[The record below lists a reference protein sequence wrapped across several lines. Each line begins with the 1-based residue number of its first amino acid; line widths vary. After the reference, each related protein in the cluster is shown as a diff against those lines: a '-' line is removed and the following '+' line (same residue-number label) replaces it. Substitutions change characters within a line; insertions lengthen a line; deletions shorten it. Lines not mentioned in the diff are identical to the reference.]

1 MGMEAVFSGK
11 AVVNETA
18 AGWQLES
25 QVGKAGR
32 GLSGNRSVDFS
43 FPSFILVGGDEWEME
58 VPYCTEVKWSVAV
71 VSSVY
76 VLDRGRGIRR
86 SERNVTRKNE
96 GMSLGE
102 VKHGSK
108 RLTTTLLGWDAS
120 LVFDVACENGLTNE
134 CGPL

>member
-1 MGMEAVFSGK
+1 M
-11 AVVNETA
+11 
-18 AGWQLES
+18 
-25 QVGKAGR
+25 
-32 GLSGNRSVDFS
+32 
-43 FPSFILVGGDEWEME
+43 
-58 VPYCTEVKWSVAV
+58 AV

-96 GMSLGE
+96 GVSLGEVSLGE

-134 CGPL
+134 CEPL